1 MVVSLASPFRHGS
14 TWIYSVMLR
23 TVLIDRSVPCGFW
36 VDASDF
42 HGIIPVG
49 KPPHVT
55 GDRYEADQ
63 EAGSLDAAM
72 WSFWME
78 EDGISA
84 MEYSLIGALIVVGVI
99 TTTHELS
106 ISLQDNIY
114 EVVGAMAEVI

>member
-1 MVVSLASPFRHGS
+1 
-14 TWIYSVMLR
+14 
-23 TVLIDRSVPCGFW
+23 
-36 VDASDF
+36 
-42 HGIIPVG
+42 
-49 KPPHVT
+49 
-55 GDRYEADQ
+55 
-63 EAGSLDAAM
+63 
-72 WSFWME
+72 ME